1 MDELKAYSASL
12 ADSVSVAATDTAVT
26 QALRAPHEAPVSFK
40 QRLTT
45 MGIVIATFLSANVGL
60 AAASQ
65 NAAPGDL
72 LYGVDRAYERV
83 AEFVGIS
90 SGRTEERLQEAT
102 ELVDRGDA
110 SAALAAGA
118 TALESLSSSLEDPG
132 SDLTESL
139 TEATHSLADLPPA
152 AENAQPEFVA
162 DVLAETRLFLQLVE
176 QVRWAA
182 QNGEP
187 GDARMLPRLLR
198 SKPTGCPRRRTPTPT
213 PTPTRTKKKIT
224 RDATSRRRSPTR
236 AQGPVRVL
244 WP

>member
-182 QNGEP
+182 KNGEP
-187 GDARMLPRLLR
+187 GDAADAAKALKEQANRMSEKANANANANKNKEKDKDNP
-198 SKPTGCPRRRTPTPT
+198 G
-213 PTPTRTKKKIT
+213 
-224 RDATSRRRSPTR
+224 RDKS
-236 AQGPVRVL
+236 
-244 WP
+244 

>member
-187 GDARMLPRLLR
+187 GDAADAAEALKEQANRMSEKANANANANKDKEKDKDNP
-198 SKPTGCPRRRTPTPT
+198 G
-213 PTPTRTKKKIT
+213 
-224 RDATSRRRSPTR
+224 RDKS
-236 AQGPVRVL
+236 
-244 WP
+244 